1 MFGGYRSMKKK
12 VLWTAL
18 VGSVAS
24 IGLFLIILGLL
35 SFGPDSFS
43 LTVAYL
49 WIAPALLL
57 QGRAPSEAAYDAG
70 VGPPDL
76 TTWIIC
82 FLFWAV
88 AGGLLYLWIRC
99 MVVARRSRFSH

>member
-1 MFGGYRSMKKK
+1 MKKK
-12 VLWTAL
+12 VLWIAL
-18 VGSVAS
+18 VGSVTS

-35 SFGPDSFS
+35 WFLPASFG

-88 AGGLLYLWIRC
+88 AGGLLYLWIRR
-99 MVVARRSRFSH
+99 MVVVRRSKFSH

>member
-1 MFGGYRSMKKK
+1 MKKK
-12 VLWTAL
+12 VFWTAF
-18 VGSVAS
+18 VGSVTS

-35 SFGPDSFS
+35 SFVPASFS
-43 LTVAYL
+43 LTAAYL

-88 AGGLLYLWIRC
+88 AGGLLYLWIRR
-99 MVVARRSRFSH
+99 MVVVRRSKFSH